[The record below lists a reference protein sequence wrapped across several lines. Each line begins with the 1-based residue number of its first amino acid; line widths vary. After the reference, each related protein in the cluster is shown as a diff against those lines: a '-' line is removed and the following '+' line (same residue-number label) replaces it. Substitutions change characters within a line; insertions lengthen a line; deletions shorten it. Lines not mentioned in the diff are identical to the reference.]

1 MRMRNLQI
9 HMLPKVT
16 YAEHFYCAGRG
27 RDGSCQ
33 GPAPHRQTHRST
45 HLRQGGGTHGLKL
58 QNMGIRSLIV
68 AGHPI
73 WQDGDRT
80 LEEQLADLE
89 LRFAKTGDE
98 PLTGMLKKI
107 YRDYL
112 VKSMGETDDQ

>member
-1 MRMRNLQI
+1 MQNISIAQ
-9 HMLPKVT
+9 
-16 YAEHFYCAGRG
+16 AEAGMVLAKDLR
-27 RDGSCQ
+27 RPDNPT
-33 GPAPHRQTHRST
+33 GPPICGKGVELTAP
-45 HLRQGGGTHGLKL
+45 LIMKL